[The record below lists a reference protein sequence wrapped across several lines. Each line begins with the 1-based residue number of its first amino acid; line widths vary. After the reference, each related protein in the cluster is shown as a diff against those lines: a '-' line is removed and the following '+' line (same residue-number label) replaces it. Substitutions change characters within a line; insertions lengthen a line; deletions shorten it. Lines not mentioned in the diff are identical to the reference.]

1 MFTFRFGINVGISL
15 YSAALLAFIYIAVRR
30 QAAEYA
36 AHPRRQRL
44 FLSIIVLNFLLIVSD
59 MLSRFDGQSGTLFT
73 LCKIGNFVLFLF
85 NPLLVPSWYFYLC
98 DQIGLDRA
106 SEKRGAIFQFSLYAI
121 NTAAVIAT
129 PFTGW
134 LYYFDA
140 ANVYHRGQLFW
151 ITGLVTVLMILLC
164 ELLITRCRERL
175 ERRYFYAL
183 FLFPTIPVVTN
194 IIQFAFYGIA
204 FALNATAYSL
214 IIVFVLVQSRS
225 MDVDYLTGLY
235 NRRKLDISL
244 AQAVRDSADSG
255 FSAILLDIDR
265 FKTINDS
272 FGHNV
277 GDTALED
284 AAGLL
289 KRALGP
295 DTLIARYG
303 GDEFCILLRSDD
315 ECRLQAAIESIDAC
329 ANEFNHRGLRP
340 YQLRFSM
347 GGASYDPTSAMT
359 PEEFISRID
368 MLMYADKRA
377 SES

>member
-140 ANVYHRGQLFW
+140 ANVYHRGPLFW
-151 ITGLVTVLMILLC
+151 ITGLITVLMILLC

-175 ERRYFYAL
+175 ERRFFYAL

-225 MDVDYLTGLY
+225 MLLE
-235 NRRKLDISL
+235 
-244 AQAVRDSADSG
+244 AQKHGHDFTLEIASPPLPEIMVDSAS
-255 FSAILLDIDR
+255 
-265 FKTINDS
+265 
-272 FGHNV
+272 V
-277 GDTALED
+277 
-284 AAGLL
+284 
-289 KRALGP
+289 
-295 DTLIARYG
+295 LIAAYSGQPG
-303 GDEFCILLRSDD
+303 GTMNTLLYAMRQGR
-315 ECRLQAAIESIDAC
+315 EVVQIAI
-329 ANEFNHRGLRP
+329 
-340 YQLRFSM
+340 
-347 GGASYDPTSAMT
+347 
-359 PEEFISRID
+359 PE
-368 MLMYADKRA
+368 
-377 SES
+377 